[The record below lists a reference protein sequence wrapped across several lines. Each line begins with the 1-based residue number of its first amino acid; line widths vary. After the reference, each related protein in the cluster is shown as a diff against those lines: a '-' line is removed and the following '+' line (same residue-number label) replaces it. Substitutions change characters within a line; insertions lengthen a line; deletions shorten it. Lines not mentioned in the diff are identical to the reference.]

1 MQSICVPYVDRI
13 YFAIYVLIT
22 RATGHALAGR
32 RCNYMYGGDPVYN
45 GGGVVQLLYTW
56 VYSSH
61 VDIAE
66 IFELRSN
73 SSD

>member
-1 MQSICVPYVDRI
+1 MLWRVGDVILC
-13 YFAIYVLIT
+13 
-22 RATGHALAGR
+22 
-32 RCNYMYGGDPVYN
+32 MEGDPVYN